1 MKATS
6 QTKKVKR
13 VAQQE
18 GFLHTTDMQDGY
30 DWGRLNLQSV
40 TEDDTYTDFMNTAE
54 LAGRE
59 FDAEKWNVKLL
70 DAQTRQVYID
80 TTEGDSKLKVLSDEE
95 KLLPIPRRP
104 QWTGLTAEQLK
115 EEENKNFLEWR
126 RSLASVQEDYECVVT
141 PYEKNLEFWRQLW
154 RVIER
159 SDLVIQIVDSRHPL
173 LFRSQDLEKYVKE
186 VSALKKNLVLLN
198 KADFL
203 TEEQRVTWAEYLTKE
218 NINFAFFSAIID
230 EDIETEEDE
239 DKDAANKEAEEDEDK
254 DAANKEAEEDE
265 NDNASKEIEDEVA
278 KDTDNK
284 LIEDGET
291 NDAICKEPT
300 TPNTFSQTDVLTSD
314 QLMDLFRSYKRFETE
329 NITVGFIG
337 YPNVGKSSTINKLLS
352 SKKVRVSD
360 TPGKTKHFQTLIL
373 TDDITLC
380 DCPGLVMPS
389 ICNSK
394 AGMVLQG
401 ILPIDQLRDHVPV
414 ITLLLAFIP
423 PHVLESKYGLVLPRE
438 DGVHA
443 KLSSE
448 QLLIAYGTL
457 RGFMTSGGRPDQSR
471 AARII
476 LKDYVSGKLLF
487 CEAPPGVEQ
496 DQFHLHKLEI
506 RRIFKDDERQET
518 EARRLQQI
526 RKTKTEVVDGNFF
539 AGMSLG
545 AHVKGSRTLGDR
557 LSDKNKSKK
566 KTRVVYKDLDPK
578 RHGHV

>member
-1 MKATS
+1 MKANS
-6 QTKKVKR
+6 KTKKGRSVQL
-13 VAQQE
+13 AQQE

-80 TTEGDSKLKVLSDEE
+80 TTEGDDKLKVLTEEE
-95 KLLPIPRRP
+95 KVLPIPRRP
-104 QWTGLTAEQLK
+104 QWTGLTAEQLR

-126 RSLASVQEDYECVVT
+126 RSLASIQEDYDCVVT

-186 VSALKKNLVLLN
+186 VSGLKNNLLLIN

-203 TEEQRVTWAEYLTKE
+203 TEEQRIAWAEYLTKE
-218 NINFAFFSAIID
+218 EINFAFFSAI
-230 EDIETEEDE
+230 
-239 DKDAANKEAEEDEDK
+239 AEEESEVKSDDDEEKSNEGD
-254 DAANKEAEEDE
+254 DDNEHESEDVVCQE
-265 NDNASKEIEDEVA
+265 QSTTKALSK
-278 KDTDNK
+278 
-284 LIEDGET
+284 
-291 NDAICKEPT
+291 
-300 TPNTFSQTDVLTSD
+300 TDVLTPD
-314 QLMDLFRSYKRFETE
+314 QLVDLFRSHKRFDSED
-329 NITVGFIG
+329 ITVGFIG
-337 YPNVGKSSTINKLLS
+337 YPNVGKSSTINKLLC
-352 SKKVRVSD
+352 SKKVRVSE

-414 ITLLLAFIP
+414 ITLLLTFIP

-443 KLSSE
+443 QLSSE
-448 QLLIAYGTL
+448 QLLTAYGTL

-476 LKDYVSGKLLF
+476 LKDYVAGKLLF
-487 CEAPPGVEQ
+487 CEAPPGV
-496 DQFHLHKLEI
+496 DQEGFHQHKMEI
-506 RRIFKDDERQET
+506 RRIWKDDADQQT
-518 EARRLQQI
+518 EARRLQQV
-526 RKTKTEVVDGNFF
+526 RRTKTEEIDNNFF

-545 AHVKGSRTLGDR
+545 AHVKGNKKLAGR

-566 KTRVVYKDLDPK
+566 KTRIVYKDLDPK

>member
-1 MKATS
+1 MGKKSGPVLGHSLMKANS
-6 QTKKVKR
+6 KTKKGRSVQL
-13 VAQQE
+13 AQQE

-80 TTEGDSKLKVLSDEE
+80 TTEGDDKLKVLTEEE
-95 KLLPIPRRP
+95 KVLPIPRRP
-104 QWTGLTAEQLK
+104 QWTGLTAEQLR

-126 RSLASVQEDYECVVT
+126 RSLASIQEDYDCVVT

-186 VSALKKNLVLLN
+186 VSGLKNNLVLIN

-203 TEEQRVTWAEYLTKE
+203 TEEQRIAWAEFLTKE
-218 NINFAFFSAIID
+218 EINFAFFSAI
-230 EDIETEEDE
+230 
-239 DKDAANKEAEEDEDK
+239 AEEESDVESDEEKSNEGGD
-254 DAANKEAEEDE
+254 DDE
-265 NDNASKEIEDEVA
+265 HDDECGDVVCQEQNITKAVSK
-278 KDTDNK
+278 
-284 LIEDGET
+284 
-291 NDAICKEPT
+291 
-300 TPNTFSQTDVLTSD
+300 TDVLTPD
-314 QLMDLFRSYKRFETE
+314 QLVDLFRSHKRFDSED
-329 NITVGFIG
+329 ITVGFIG
-337 YPNVGKSSTINKLLS
+337 YPNVGKSSTINKLLC
-352 SKKVRVSD
+352 SKKVRVSE

-414 ITLLLAFIP
+414 ITLLLTFIP

-443 KLSSE
+443 QLSSE
-448 QLLIAYGTL
+448 QLLTAYGTL

-487 CEAPPGVEQ
+487 CEAPPGV
-496 DQFHLHKLEI
+496 DQEGFHQHKM
-506 RRIFKDDERQET
+506 
-518 EARRLQQI
+518 
-526 RKTKTEVVDGNFF
+526 EVC
-539 AGMSLG
+539 
-545 AHVKGSRTLGDR
+545 
-557 LSDKNKSKK
+557 
-566 KTRVVYKDLDPK
+566 
-578 RHGHV
+578 

>member
-1 MKATS
+1 MGKKSGPVLGHSLMKANAIAK
-6 QTKKVKR
+6 TKKSRR
-13 VAQQE
+13 VDQQE

-80 TTEGDSKLKVLSDEE
+80 TTEGEDKLKVLSDDQ

-126 RSLASVQEDYECVVT
+126 RSLASIQEEYDCVVT

-159 SDLVIQIVDSRHPL
+159 SDLVIQIVDSRHPMV
-173 LFRSQDLEKYVKE
+173 FRSQDLEKYVKE
-186 VSALKKNLVLLN
+186 VSPLKNNLVLIN
-198 KADFL
+198 KADL
-203 TEEQRVTWAEYLTKE
+203 LSEEQRLAWADYFIKE
-218 NINFAFFSAIID
+218 KINFAFFSAISE
-230 EDIETEEDE
+230 EDSDSESETEVENRDNDQEDCGPV
-239 DKDAANKEAEEDEDK
+239 KSSSN
-254 DAANKEAEEDE
+254 
-265 NDNASKEIEDEVA
+265 
-278 KDTDNK
+278 TD
-284 LIEDGET
+284 I
-291 NDAICKEPT
+291 
-300 TPNTFSQTDVLTSD
+300 LTSD
-314 QLMDLFRSYKRFETE
+314 QLVDLFRSYKRFETE
-329 NITVGFIG
+329 DITVGFIG
-337 YPNVGKSSTINKLLS
+337 YPNVGKSSTINKLLTY
-352 SKKVRVSD
+352 KKVRVSD

-373 TDDITLC
+373 TNDITLC

-414 ITLLLAFIP
+414 INLLLTYIP
-423 PHVLESKYGLVLPRE
+423 PHVLESRYGLVLPRQ
-438 DGVHA
+438 DGVHT
-443 KLSSE
+443 KLTSE
-448 QLLIAYGTL
+448 QLLTAYGTL

-476 LKDYVSGKLLF
+476 LKDYVSGKLLY

-496 DQFHLHKLEI
+496 QKFHQHQMQV
-506 RRIFKDDERQET
+506 RRIWKDEADKES
-518 EARRLQQI
+518 EARRLQQV
-526 RKTKTEVVDGNFF
+526 RKTKTEEIDNNFF

-545 AHVKGSRTLGDR
+545 AHVKGSKKLEGR
-557 LSDKNKSKK
+557 LSDKKKSKK
-566 KTRVVYKDLDPK
+566 KTRIVYKDLDPK